1 MPADLR
7 PRRLLAATLTVALP
21 LLIAGCVDNPNSVFH
36 SRTEFNRDV
45 GSLFS
50 LLIWLGTIVFVFTE
64 ALLVWTLWRYRHRKG
79 TPHTPEQ
86 VHGNTKLEIMWTV
99 IPAVVLAVIAVP
111 TVQTIFKTQGD
122 AGPDALQ
129 IEAIG
134 HQWWWEFRYPQYNVT
149 TANEVYMPI
158 GRKVNFALKTVDVIH
173 SFWIPGL
180 AGKRDNVNNRTNYL
194 WFTPDSTTEAAFNGF
209 CAEYCGVSHANMRFR
224 AFTVTPEQFDSW
236 IAHQRSPAAMG
247 AAAPATAPG
256 TAGAQTPPP
265 NPAPTVAQRGQ
276 QANVQQDVGRGL
288 PAGVGGP
295 TVPSSAT
302 TRPSR
307 TGAQEL
313 GTAPGAGAA
322 PGATQAGYSFP
333 REKFAPHNV
342 PQTPIPAA
350 VRFDESLRGDPAKG
364 QQLVTR
370 GSCIAC
376 HAIAGVPGMVSKV
389 GPDLTHVATRLT
401 IGGGLFPNDTRH
413 LGAWIKNARAMK
425 PGVLMNT
432 LGKGQYD
439 PVLKTTLTIGL
450 SDQDVADIVAYLQ
463 ALK

>member
-7 PRRLLAATLTVALP
+7 PRRLLLATLTVALP
-21 LLIAGCVDNPNSVFH
+21 LLLAGCVDNPNSVFH

-50 LLIWLGTIVFVFTE
+50 LLIWLGTIVFIFTE
-64 ALLVWTLWRYRHRKG
+64 VLLVWTLWRYRHRKG
-79 TPHTPEQ
+79 TPHQPEQ
-86 VHGNTKLEIMWTV
+86 VHGNTKLEILWTV

-129 IEAIG
+129 VEVIG
-134 HQWWWEFRYPQYNVT
+134 HQWWWEFRYPQYNIT
-149 TANEVYMPI
+149 TANEVYLPL

-180 AGKRDNVNNRTNYL
+180 GGKRDNVNNRTNYL

-209 CAEYCGVSHANMRFR
+209 CAEYCGTSHANMRFR
-224 AFTVTPEQFDSW
+224 AFTVTPEQFDAW
-236 IAHQRSPAAMG
+236 VAHQQTPAAMG
-247 AAAPATAPG
+247 AAPAAPVPGAPG
-256 TAGAQTPPP
+256 TTATTGAQTPAPP
-265 NPAPTVAQRGQ
+265 AAATQATGPAPT
-276 QANVQQDVGRGL
+276 
-288 PAGVGGP
+288 
-295 TVPSSAT
+295 
-302 TRPSR
+302 
-307 TGAQEL
+307 
-313 GTAPGAGAA
+313 AA
-322 PGATQAGYSFP
+322 VATQAGFTGFP
-333 REKFAPHNV
+333 REKLEPHNV
-342 PQTPIPAA
+342 PQTPIPASI
-350 VRFDESLRGDPAKG
+350 RFDESLRGDAAKG

-376 HAIAGVPGMVSKV
+376 HTIAGVPGMVSKI
-389 GPDLTHVATRLT
+389 GPDLTHVASRLT
-401 IGGGLFPNDTRH
+401 IGGGLFPNDTKH
-413 LGAWIKNARAMK
+413 LGAWVKNARAMK
-425 PGVLMNT
+425 PGVLMQT

-439 PVLKTTLTIGL
+439 PITKTTLTIGL